1 MGQAIER
8 LAKENNHQIAF
19 INYKRTVPDAELIRS
34 SDVCIEFTGP
44 ESAFDN
50 IKACIDAQVPVVSG
64 TTGWLNRREELELYC
79 KENNGSFFY
88 ASNFSV
94 GVNIFFTLNKQLA
107 RIMNNFKQY
116 AVNLEEIHHTQKK
129 DAPSGTAITL
139 LDGIIENSSKTSWDI
154 GYDVTEDSIPVTVKR
169 IDPSPGTHSISY
181 SSMIDQIELKHT
193 AHSRDGF
200 ALGAISAAKWIKG
213 KHGVFGMSDMLT
225 F

>member
-1 MGQAIER
+1 MGYSR
-8 LAKENNHQIAF
+8 D
-19 INYKRTVPDAELIRS
+19 KRANLLCD
-34 SDVCIEFTGP
+34 
-44 ESAFDN
+44 
-50 IKACIDAQVPVVSG
+50 
-64 TTGWLNRREELELYC
+64 
-79 KENNGSFFY
+79 NGSFFY